1 MGLIQTLPKRP
12 ERGVD
17 RLLIQTNKEIDMV
30 KIKIRAKLRE
40 TGEFVEHQINV
51 DDKIRK
57 IDNDSLYEFIS
68 DFLNEKHGDIFK
80 WFRFWTLP

>member
-1 MGLIQTLPKRP
+1 
-12 ERGVD
+12 
-17 RLLIQTNKEIDMV
+17 MV
-30 KIKIRAKLRE
+30 KIKIKAKLRK
-40 TGEFVEHQINV
+40 TGEFVEHQIHA
-51 DDKIRK
+51 DDRIYK